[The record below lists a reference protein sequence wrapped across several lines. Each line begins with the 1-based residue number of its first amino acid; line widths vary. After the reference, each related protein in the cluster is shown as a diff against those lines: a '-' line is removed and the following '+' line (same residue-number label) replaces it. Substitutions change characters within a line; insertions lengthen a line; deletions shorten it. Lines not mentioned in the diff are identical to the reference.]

1 MSQGGGVR
9 ERGGGRLAS
18 CSSRSLSWLAQLWQ
32 RAALPSRFRQPK
44 TEFWVPRYHPPG
56 STFAAKHSKPR
67 TRKPT
72 RSSLAPLVRRFPTSY
87 RCESL
92 CSRAER
98 TQGPTIKSRTAAR
111 PLLVLCRPR
120 QQRSRPLHPHHT
132 HRSPRHPRRHFP
144 FHLIHLHRR
153 RPCPLHLR
161 PHAAGHLPYHRR
173 HSGRARPSRLPA
185 CSSHLPLYR
194 AR

>member
-1 MSQGGGVR
+1 MVACERGAGGDSPLVARDPFHGWRSSGSGLLCHRCFRQNRFWRPFSTPCQQGGT
-9 ERGGGRLAS
+9 
-18 CSSRSLSWLAQLWQ
+18 Q
-32 RAALPSRFRQPK
+32 RTTPGLKPPATRDLK
-44 TEFWVPRYHPPG
+44 VPLISAFSPLV
-56 STFAAKHSKPR
+56 ST
-67 TRKPT
+67 
-72 RSSLAPLVRRFPTSY
+72 APLCKLSAAVRRAH
-87 RCESL
+87 
-92 CSRAER
+92 SR
-98 TQGPTIKSRTAAR
+98 PNIKSTPRRR

-120 QQRSRPLHPHHT
+120 QPRSRPLHPHHT
-132 HRSPRHPRRHFP
+132 HRNPRHPRRHFP

-185 CSSHLPLYR
+185 CSSHLPLCR